1 MIDTAHQQQLRA
13 EQQNNP
19 RGHSI
24 RRQLLTY
31 LFVSIFILFLIFS
44 ISVIWFTQKG
54 ASTLIVS
61 NAQETTRVLAQQATL
76 ALLTESVENAESALE
91 QVRSFPDVV
100 GAGLI
105 TSEGNMLGWK
115 GDPQGEQYF
124 SQIDW
129 SSTDQEVL
137 LSESEDYWHIA
148 SKVVLTGNS
157 DDEGELDLYEASEQR
172 LGYAVISFSKKSLTD
187 INQDLFITISIAS
200 LVAIVGLPLIV
211 SIVLRRLLSPLQQL
225 SEVMY
230 DNHRTGEHNVADVE
244 GSTEV
249 NMMAASFNSMMKTL
263 DEQDEKLRS
272 HRDQLEA
279 EVNIRTQELVVAR
292 DAALTSNRY
301 KSEFLANVTHEL
313 RSPIQ
318 SIIGYVELVKEEA
331 ENEGLYDI
339 LADLDRVTRN
349 AERLFNLINSILDL
363 SKIEAGRMDVK
374 LKTFELQELLTDLE
388 EATAPL
394 APQNNNAFSMEVTC
408 GNQQLYLDQQKV
420 LQILINLVSNA
431 CKFTQGGEIVVRV
444 FVEDNDIFFEVRDNG
459 IGIPEQQLNRI
470 FQKFQQVDGSDTRK
484 FGGTGLGLAI
494 SQQFCDLMKGQ
505 LQVSSAEGI
514 GSCFTLRLPM
524 HNTKQ

>member
-1 MIDTAHQQQLRA
+1 MIDRQHSQQFLKPQPVNSHG
-13 EQQNNP
+13 Q
-19 RGHSI
+19 SI

-31 LFVSIFILFLIFS
+31 LFVSIFVLLLVFS
-44 ISVIWFTQKG
+44 IGVIWLTQKG
-54 ASTLIVS
+54 ASELIVS
-61 NAQETTRVLAQQATL
+61 NAQETTRVLAQQSTL
-76 ALLTESVENAESALE
+76 ALLTESVENAESALQ

-100 GAGLI
+100 GAGLVTGQGEI
-105 TSEGNMLGWK
+105 LDWK
-115 GDPQGEQYF
+115 GDEQGRQYF
-124 SQIDW
+124 SQVDW
-129 SSTDQEVL
+129 SKVSEEMLT
-137 LSESEDYWHIA
+137 SESEDFWHIA
-148 SKVVLTGNS
+148 SQVVLTGNA
-157 DDEGELDLYEASEQR
+157 DDEGELDLYEATEQY
-172 LGYAVISFSKKSLTD
+172 LGFAIISFSKQSLND
-187 INQDLFITISIAS
+187 INQDLFITISIAG
-200 LVAIVGLPLIV
+200 LVAIFGLPLIV
-211 SIVLRRLLSPLQQL
+211 SIVLRRLLTPLQSL

-230 DNHRTGEHNVADVE
+230 HNHRTGEHKVADVQ

-249 NMMAASFNSMMKTL
+249 NMMAESFNSMMKTL
-263 DEQDEKLRS
+263 DDQDEKLRS

-339 LADLDRVTRN
+339 LADLERVTRN

-374 LKTFELQELLTDLE
+374 LKTFHLQEVLTELE
-388 EATAPL
+388 EVTAPL
-394 APQNNNAFSMEVTC
+394 APQNNNSFSLQVLC
-408 GNQQLYLDQQKV
+408 GNPELHLDPQKV

-431 CKFTQGGEIVVRV
+431 CKFTQDGEIVVRV
-444 FVEDNDIFFEVRDNG
+444 FVENNDIYFEVRDNG
-459 IGIPEQQLNRI
+459 IGIPERQLERI

-494 SQQFCDLMKGQ
+494 SQQFCELMKGH
-505 LQVSSAEGI
+505 LQVTSSEGI
-514 GSCFTLRLPM
+514 GSCFTLKLPM
-524 HNTKQ
+524 K